1 MIDLVINLELSIMN
15 LTSEEA
21 VTKLL
26 SSNEILHVE
35 KKNMFITNPF
45 DSLGE
50 FLKNV
55 KTEPS
60 PYEGKYV
67 FIK

>member
-1 MIDLVINLELSIMN
+1 MK

-26 SSNEILHVE
+26 SSNEILHVR
-35 KKNMFITNPF
+35 NSFSITNPISF
-45 DSLGE
+45 DLGN
-50 FLKNV
+50 FLK
-55 KTEPS
+55 KIPS
-60 PYEGKYV
+60 QIHSEGRFGSKYM